1 MTTAL
6 SSARGPARKPGKP
19 IGLIDLAQALFLL
32 ALLLFITFP
41 LFWMVTTSLKV
52 QNETFSTPPRFF
64 NFTPTLEHYQTIIEE
79 GEVPRTGL
87 NSLIVATG
95 TTILAV
101 ILGTPAAYVF
111 ARFQFRGKRDLWFW
125 FISNRFISPVVVVLA
140 YFLVGRDLRLLDS
153 HLYLILIY
161 QTFTVPLVIWL
172 CLDQFRSVP
181 KDIDDAA
188 KVDGCNLLQTFWR
201 INLPLALPGIVVS
214 AILSFI
220 FSWNEML
227 FGLLL
232 TRANAVT
239 APVQAST
246 FMTGMGI
253 RWGDMMA
260 TGTLIV
266 LPVIIFAALVSRH
279 LVRGLTM
286 GAVK

>member
-1 MTTAL
+1 MTPYNASKTSIAK
-6 SSARGPARKPGKP
+6 RKPFTRGDVLQLVA
-19 IGLIDLAQALFLL
+19 LI
-32 ALLLFITFP
+32 LLLIFILFP
-41 LFWMVTTSLKV
+41 LFWMVTTSLKT
-52 QNETFSTPPRFF
+52 QNETFAIPPLLF
-64 NFTPTLEHYQTIIEE
+64 NFTPTLEHYQKIIEE
-79 GEVPRTGL
+79 GEVVQAGI
-87 NSLIVATG
+87 NSLIIATG

-101 ILGTPAAYVF
+101 VLGTPAAYVF
-111 ARFQFRGKRDLWFW
+111 ARFEFRGKRDLWFW

-140 YFLVGRDLRLLDS
+140 YFLVGRDLRALDT
-153 HLYLILIY
+153 HWYLILIY

-172 CLDQFRSVP
+172 CVDQFRSIPRDV
-181 KDIDDAA
+181 DDAA
-188 KVDGCNLLQTFWR
+188 QVDGCNLLQTFWW
-201 INLPLALPGIVVS
+201 INLPLVLPGIVVS

-232 TRANAVT
+232 TRVNAVT